1 MQPQDEAVVA
11 PHYTSMETY
20 TVGSATSMIAA
31 FSDYYHSCRVAI
43 RVAEA
48 NILLELV
55 HEPKIY
61 VDV

>member
-1 MQPQDEAVVA
+1 
-11 PHYTSMETY
+11 METY

-55 HEPKIY
+55 HEPKNY